1 MNGRVQTQDVEGT
14 VEAVNGK
21 GLKIGGAWVNVS
33 QFNPIEKM
41 PEAGAHVRLQI
52 DSKGFIKTLEVLGEP
67 ERKTAGDTERNER
80 ITRLAVGK
88 IAGVVL
94 AAALQ
99 SRESARVEHFDQIAD
114 RILAWVEQSGKDHD
128 AG

>member
-14 VEAVNGK
+14 VEAVNIK
-21 GLKIGGAWVNVS
+21 GLKLGGAWLNVS
-33 QFNPIEKM
+33 QYHPVEL
-41 PEAGAHVRLQI
+41 PEAGAHVRLQV

-67 ERKTAGDTERNER
+67 ERKTSGVGERDER

-114 RILAWVEQSGKDHD
+114 RILAWVEQQP
-128 AG
+128 

>member
-1 MNGRVQTQDVEGT
+1 MNGRAPTESVEGL
-14 VEAVNGK
+14 VEAVNPK
-21 GLKIGGAWVNVS
+21 GLKIGGAWLNIS
-33 QFNPIEKM
+33 QFHPVEL
-41 PEAGAHVRLQI
+41 PASGARVRVEA
-52 DSKGFIKTLEVLGEP
+52 DSKGYIKDLEVLGEP
-67 ERKTAGDTERNER
+67 ERKTSGVVERDER

-114 RILAWVEQSGKDHD
+114 RILAWVEQS
-128 AG
+128 